1 MHPDILWLEDDPFL
15 LGLYIFRGELF
26 KHPGGIKKNQR
37 NKCSA
42 IKVEW
47 WNWKA
52 KLIPT
57 KKTKTR
63 WWKAIW
69 KTKLIPKKRQKQGNV
84 TPDLRS
90 SSGLFGA
97 RVVYQ
102 RWIKSKHSLSLQK
115 ESWRVALFK
124 CTSWCCRQKAS
135 DGCWMLQRKF
145 ELVTSWEMYVL
156 CIPVFIRTWV
166 VHPC

>member
-26 KHPGGIKKNQR
+26 KLPGGIKKNQR

-69 KTKLIPKKRQKQGNV
+69 KTKLIPKRDKNKVMLHLICEVQVGCLEPGWFTRDESSQNTAYHFRRSHEGWLYSNV
-84 TPDLRS
+84 HLD
-90 SSGLFGA
+90 
-97 RVVYQ
+97 VVG
-102 RWIKSKHSLSLQK
+102 KKPLMA
-115 ESWRVALFK
+115 V
-124 CTSWCCRQKAS
+124 
-135 DGCWMLQRKF
+135 GCWR
-145 ELVTSWEMYVL
+145 ENSS
-156 CIPVFIRTWV
+156 
-166 VHPC
+166 